1 MHNPDDKKYL
11 SMHAIHIF
19 AAEYA
24 EQPGLVNWA
33 LDMAK
38 RNKMMNTDVCLNIIC
53 EFNCFNIL
61 N

>member
-1 MHNPDDKKYL
+1 MHNPDVKKYL

-24 EQPGLVNWA
+24 EQPELVNWA
-33 LDMAK
+33 LEMVK

-53 EFNCFNIL
+53 
-61 N
+61 